1 MYADTR
7 ARMFAQRL
15 QRLLPSPSAKH
26 LSQDAE
32 GEGEQHPRPV
42 HFMEQHVANAP
53 EIESPVHP
61 IENGSAQKQRQN
73 NPRRIAQSLFHAH
86 KGTNFLIK

>member
-1 MYADTR
+1 M
-7 ARMFAQRL
+7 
-15 QRLLPSPSAKH
+15 
-26 LSQDAE
+26 
-32 GEGEQHPRPV
+32 
-42 HFMEQHVANAP
+42 ANAP

-86 KGTNFLIK
+86 KGTTFCRTVSKKYPKFD